1 MGTCGEVVQPVQK
14 NEEDLCGFG
23 LFKAIEG
30 LNKWEIREIE
40 GVGGHFLKY
49 AEKKLNKELLSKRFV
64 HQKEQ
69 SDFVNQDEEEED
81 PELLQS
87 DPREWKQQDHYAVLG
102 LSKRRYRATLEEIK
116 QAFRQKVLKH
126 HPDKKAAQGS
136 VNDDSFFKCIQKA
149 MEILSDPIKRRQ
161 YDSVDE
167 KANICMPS
175 KKDTTDFYKQ
185 WNEVFESEAR
195 FSNQHPVPNLGNE
208 HSTKEEVEGF
218 YNFWYNFDSWRSFE
232 YLDKDIPDD
241 SYNRNNKRYQER
253 KNKTDRTKRKTED
266 TARLRALIDTCLSL
280 DPRIKIFK
288 QEEKAAKAA
297 KKRES
302 KTNTQETHEKLVKEE
317 EERKKKEEMEE
328 QLRKEEKKSKEIQK
342 RAIKKNKKIIKQS
355 LKTANYF
362 YTGEDVPLNVIDNVL
377 ADAELILQKIP
388 LEQMTFIKALE
399 EATEAENI
407 HAIFKECVEKLIKEK
422 VIEVSDLKML
432 SI

>member
-1 MGTCGEVVQPVQK
+1 MIHISRKILT
-14 NEEDLCGFG
+14 
-23 LFKAIEG
+23 
-30 LNKWEIREIE
+30 
-40 GVGGHFLKY
+40 HSFLID
-49 AEKKLNKELLSKRFV
+49 NS
-64 HQKEQ
+64 
-69 SDFVNQDEEEED
+69 
-81 PELLQS
+81 
-87 DPREWKQQDHYAVLG
+87 
-102 LSKRRYRATLEEIK
+102 
-116 QAFRQKVLKH
+116 
-126 HPDKKAAQGS
+126 
-136 VNDDSFFKCIQKA
+136 
-149 MEILSDPIKRRQ
+149 
-161 YDSVDE
+161 
-167 KANICMPS
+167 
-175 KKDTTDFYKQ
+175 
-185 WNEVFESEAR
+185 
-195 FSNQHPVPNLGNE
+195 
-208 HSTKEEVEGF
+208 
-218 YNFWYNFDSWRSFE
+218 
-232 YLDKDIPDD
+232 
-241 SYNRNNKRYQER
+241 RNNKRYQER